1 MNVDDILAGISSDDD
16 DEEEVEKSEG
26 KSDDQGEAAEEKSDA
41 PDGDVLDEEVE
52 KKEEE
57 KSEKESSESKGFEIC
72 SPSEGK
78 SEVRVEG
85 NVEENADSN
94 QSANGEESEE
104 ETPGMDEEDAPN
116 KEELQLGASQSEPAP
131 SDAAIG
137 KTPKPEE
144 KEEAKAQRRDSQRRD
159 PPLLETDDTLFSKE
173 TRRQYQDDSKLRTS
187 LDGEEITFDSRE
199 IVRHNKQTML
209 NTQAYN
215 SFNAEKDQ
223 TIKEE
228 QAKIFADNLED
239 GQMGVDES
247 PLKPDD
253 GMTSDSKE
261 EETES
266 EEEESKNSAD
276 LLADIMNEDS
286 DESSSDERSKD
297 ESSQESDSRGKNHEK
312 DSSDDSIQD
321 LTNKS
326 IDSGPSELQE
336 VVDPQN
342 YLPYISDKF
351 DLKND
356 VLEVIDRNER
366 SFKIVAE
373 KMI

>member
-1 MNVDDILAGISSDDD
+1 
-16 DEEEVEKSEG
+16 
-26 KSDDQGEAAEEKSDA
+26 
-41 PDGDVLDEEVE
+41 
-52 KKEEE
+52 
-57 KSEKESSESKGFEIC
+57 
-72 SPSEGK
+72 
-78 SEVRVEG
+78 
-85 NVEENADSN
+85 
-94 QSANGEESEE
+94 
-104 ETPGMDEEDAPN
+104 
-116 KEELQLGASQSEPAP
+116 
-131 SDAAIG
+131 
-137 KTPKPEE
+137 
-144 KEEAKAQRRDSQRRD
+144 
-159 PPLLETDDTLFSKE
+159 
-173 TRRQYQDDSKLRTS
+173 
-187 LDGEEITFDSRE
+187 
-199 IVRHNKQTML
+199 
-209 NTQAYN
+209 
-215 SFNAEKDQ
+215 
-223 TIKEE
+223 
-228 QAKIFADNLED
+228 
-239 GQMGVDES
+239 
-247 PLKPDD
+247 
-253 GMTSDSKE
+253 MTSDSKE

>member
-239 GQMGVDES
+239 GQMGVD
-247 PLKPDD
+247 
-253 GMTSDSKE
+253 
-261 EETES
+261 
-266 EEEESKNSAD
+266 
-276 LLADIMNEDS
+276 
-286 DESSSDERSKD
+286 
-297 ESSQESDSRGKNHEK
+297 
-312 DSSDDSIQD
+312 
-321 LTNKS
+321 
-326 IDSGPSELQE
+326 
-336 VVDPQN
+336 
-342 YLPYISDKF
+342 
-351 DLKND
+351 
-356 VLEVIDRNER
+356 
-366 SFKIVAE
+366 
-373 KMI
+373 